1 MNLGLATHAAFSSVV
16 WFYEWFAAICFLLGL
31 ALPPLSLSSPPWH
44 AIDLTRVDLIVKKHF
59 RIQVEKQAR
68 MRLYS
73 STVTTRKEDVA
84 KVEEKQASFSKDLG
98 RLCICNGP
106 IEKIQIQI
114 QGGHR
119 ITASLLQAQEY
130 MSAGFILG
138 DGRALLALDITS
150 MNTRCVPLL
159 YIANDALSCSD

>member
-1 MNLGLATHAAFSSVV
+1 M
-16 WFYEWFAAICFLLGL
+16 
-31 ALPPLSLSSPPWH
+31 
-44 AIDLTRVDLIVKKHF
+44 
-59 RIQVEKQAR
+59 EKQAR

-84 KVEEKQASFSKDLG
+84 KVEEKQASARTLG

-138 DGRALLALDITS
+138 DGKALLALDITS